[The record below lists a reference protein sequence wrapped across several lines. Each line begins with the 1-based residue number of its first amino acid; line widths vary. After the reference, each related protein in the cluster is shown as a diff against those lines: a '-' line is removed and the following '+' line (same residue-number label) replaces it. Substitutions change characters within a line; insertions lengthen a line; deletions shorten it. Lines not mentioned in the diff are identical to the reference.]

1 MVNFFFR
8 VGWTISTGLVVFL
21 LLWVVAFDFFSFILC
36 TMYSLLMLLLSV
48 QCHKSRILR
57 TQRSYCS
64 FTQRHVSVYHI
75 WRVSNFFLNYNQRVQ
90 TIQMITSL
98 CQDSDSLPLQNFL
111 SSDLCF
117 FFYLVFV
124 KSITIHFYVLAKWK
138 NGTSLQIINING
150 GKFGSNF
157 LIFET
162 FRFCWTCSSWV
173 KDW

>member
-36 TMYSLLMLLLSV
+36 TVYSLLMLLLSV

-75 WRVSNFFLNYNQRVQ
+75 WRVSIFFWT
-90 TIQMITSL
+90 TIKGCKQFKW
-98 CQDSDSLPLQNFL
+98 SLPYVRTVIVYRYKISYPQTYV
-111 SSDLCF
+111 S

>member
-98 CQDSDSLPLQNFL
+98 CQDSDSLSLQNFL
-111 SSDLCF
+111 SSDLFLFLSCICKINHYTF
-117 FFYLVFV
+117 LCTCKV
-124 KSITIHFYVLAKWK
+124 KKW
-138 NGTSLQIINING
+138 NISTDNQH
-150 GKFGSNF
+150 K
-157 LIFET
+157 
-162 FRFCWTCSSWV
+162 WWQV
-173 KDW
+173 W